1 MLAARAILTSLAMM
15 NFLTLN
21 ISMPGWTPLD
31 ACIFVEC
38 SDLRRNSSGSLE
50 ASTTLSVGAGT
61 TTPGPRTSEH
71 RLAAG
76 SAPAQRLS
84 GSAFAVWHLQWF
96 ERLQVPAYATG
107 RFRKTEMI
115 SAREL
120 LDRAQADIG
129 PLFDRPFVGPGLLLQ
144 AAGKENT
151 RYTPHCAWLLGDDV
165 PIGGSA
171 LFSIAGADLQPC

>member
-1 MLAARAILTSLAMM
+1 MQRFEAK
-15 NFLTLN
+15 FLWEPRGFYDSVRGGGYDDAWASD
-21 ISMPGWTPLD
+21 IRTP
-31 ACIFVEC
+31 
-38 SDLRRNSSGSLE
+38 
-50 ASTTLSVGAGT
+50 AG
-61 TTPGPRTSEH
+61 R

-129 PLFDRPFVGPGLLLQ
+129 PLFDRPTPGLLLQ

>member
-84 GSAFAVWHLQWF
+84 GSAFAVWHL
-96 ERLQVPAYATG
+96 PAYATG

-129 PLFDRPFVGPGLLLQ
+129 PLFDRPTPGLLLQ